1 MPPIMLMYS
10 KAQHE
15 ADEGVVDLFI
25 EFQEVV
31 MATVETQVLRLKRRE
46 LKDILWCSHMQ
57 DHIISRHFEMM
68 VRRMKQHRQ
77 IQGVEAHQPGDLP
90 LDWISPHG
98 NPFHGDTI
106 PLDA

>member
-31 MATVETQVLRLKRRE
+31 MATVETQVFTTQEKRAEGYTVVLSYARP
-46 LKDILWCSHMQ
+46 H
-57 DHIISRHFEMM
+57 
-68 VRRMKQHRQ
+68 
-77 IQGVEAHQPGDLP
+77 HQSTL
-90 LDWISPHG
+90 
-98 NPFHGDTI
+98 
-106 PLDA
+106 